1 LWSIVIKQDIGH
13 DVQIQSVDGKFM
25 QRNFV
30 VAPLSWYNTMQGF
43 CFIISSCLCSCF
55 IHVYALG
62 GMLWTLTV
70 GHVHVVSGIFLGNLA
85 PMQ

>member
-1 LWSIVIKQDIGH
+1 MIKQDIGH

-30 VAPLSWYNTMQGF
+30 VAPLSWYTTMQGF

-55 IHVYALG
+55 IHVL
-62 GMLWTLTV
+62 LINFSLCNCPI
-70 GHVHVVSGIFLGNLA
+70 HVMSIIFRLC
-85 PMQ
+85 Q